1 MSVIGVISVI
11 SVSQHVTAR
20 NKLMHLIIKF
30 IRLNL
35 GEKAVSLIESNAQ
48 MLSIV
53 DYKKIYRAAMQKRCV
68 IEVVLYIYLR
78 LKPHIRQSSSMWGI
92 YEPLNVLIAASEKGY
107 TDLFKYVLVHAEAAS
122 STLYH
127 NWPHIYG
134 YDIRYILDI
143 TFIRACENN
152 NIDLVKF
159 IAAHPLHSMLY
170 SGYHAFYQACL
181 FGTIEIVRFLLNYPG
196 IDACLA
202 GGLIKA
208 CNNGKTPIVKL
219 LLEDGRVAYDADNN
233 EAFRRAVLNGY
244 IEIVKL
250 LIQVDAEYKITR
262 NLIEQMIEMSYN
274 IRERIGTKFTDTGRY
289 LKQVQEDRYVK
300 N

>member
-1 MSVIGVISVI
+1 MSVIGMI
-11 SVSQHVTAR
+11 SVSQHVTAH

-30 IRLNL
+30 VRLNL
-35 GEKAVSLIESNAQ
+35 GERAVSLIKLNYQ
-48 MLSIV
+48 HLSIV

-68 IEVVLYIYLR
+68 IEVVLYIYLK
-78 LKPHIRQSSSMWGI
+78 LKPHIRQSSSMWAM
-92 YEPLNVLIAASEKGY
+92 YEPLNVLIAASQKGY

-122 STLYH
+122 STLDP

-134 YDIRYILDI
+134 YNNLYILDI
-143 TFIRACENN
+143 TFIHACENN

-170 SGYHAFYQACL
+170 IGYHAFYQACS
-181 FGTIEIVRFLLNYPG
+181 FNTIEIMRFLLNYPG

-202 GGLIKA
+202 GGFIKA
-208 CNNGKTPIVKL
+208 CKNGKTEIIKL
-219 LLEDGRVAYDADNN
+219 LLEDGRVAYDAQDN
-233 EAFRRAVLNGY
+233 EAFRCAVLNGY
-244 IEIVKL
+244 IDIVEL
-250 LIQVDAEYKITR
+250 LIQVDVEHKITR
-262 NLIEQMIEMSYN
+262 DLIEQMIEMSYN

-300 N
+300 NEKN